1 MSTTEIKKDEKKIN
15 LRELSD
21 VDCSN
26 VVVSRQIR
34 RMARK
39 FPSMCELTMDC
50 WSHGGHYVKFLL
62 TDNDVMKWECCKD
75 GPVTDGCQTLFAT
88 NEDLTSDELNKL
100 LVYTYRTM
108 CDNKDGVDI
117 IDTPEDLLAFAE
129 TKLQE
134 MLKDE
139 EALATV

>member
-34 RMARK
+34 RMAKK
-39 FPSMCELTMDC
+39 FPSMHELTMDC

-62 TDNDVMKWECCKD
+62 TDSDIMKWECHKD
-75 GPVTDGCQTLFAT
+75 GPVIDGCQTLFAT